1 MRNLK
6 PKHFTPEQE
15 AAFLKTEAIMTR
27 ARIMERGVANYL
39 NTGDY
44 ACSAEIAVAAEMLAE
59 SNAMRIAAEELRAK
73 IRRIEMEESGNRPNP
88 IKRRRR
94 A

>member
-1 MRNLK
+1 MRNPK
-6 PKHFTPEQE
+6 PKHFTAEQE
-15 AAFLKTEAIMTR
+15 AAFLKHEAIMTR

-44 ACSAEIAVAAEMLAE
+44 ASSSEIAVAAEMLAE
-59 SNAMRIAAEELRAK
+59 SNAMRIAAEELHAK
-73 IRRIEMEESGNRPNP
+73 IRRIEMENRPNP